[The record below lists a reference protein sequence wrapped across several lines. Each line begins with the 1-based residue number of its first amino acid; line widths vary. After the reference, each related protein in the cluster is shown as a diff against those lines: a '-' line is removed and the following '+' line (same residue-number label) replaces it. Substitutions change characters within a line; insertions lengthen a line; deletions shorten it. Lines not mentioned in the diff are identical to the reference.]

1 VPVPGVRTSVTLRLP
16 RDTAGLQLVRMITD
30 QALAAHGAAA
40 ECRQDI
46 AVALAEACGNAIR
59 HARTS
64 DEYTVTVGIADGVCQ
79 FEVTDTGP
87 GFVVAGP
94 PTLPAGN
101 APSGR
106 GLYLIAQFA
115 DRFEVDSHPGRGTTV
130 RFAKQ
135 LQYTAAPDTGK
146 THQRLNRP
154 ATGSTHQQSWA
165 PGHEMPADAGHVWD
179 RDDASA

>member
-1 VPVPGVRTSVTLRLP
+1 
-16 RDTAGLQLVRMITD
+16 MIID
-30 QALAAHGAAA
+30 QVLAAYGATA

-46 AVALAEACGNAIR
+46 AVALGEACGNAIR

-79 FEVTDTGP
+79 CEVTDTGP
-87 GFVVAGP
+87 GFVVNGP

-115 DRFEVDSHPGRGTTV
+115 DNLEVDSHPGRGTTV

-135 LQYTAAPDTGK
+135 LRYTAAPDTGT
-146 THQRLNRP
+146 THQHLNRP
-154 ATGSTHQQSWA
+154 AAGRTHQQSWTS
-165 PGHEMPADAGHVWD
+165 GHDMPADAGPARD